1 MRGNLLT
8 IGDRAR
14 SHAPRVALLVLGEE
28 VDRIEREARVRW
40 PVDTGKSRS
49 LLDGRVE
56 VHGQSVALHVRGGA
70 DYTIHIVSRGVKPWD
85 RYVLLPLQQLARE
98 ATTLIGDALWDAL
111 ERDRA

>member
-8 IGDRAR
+8 IGDRAKF
-14 SHAPRVALLVLGEE
+14 HAPRVALEVLGEA
-28 VDRIEREARVRW
+28 VDQIEREAKARW

-56 VHGQSVALHVRGGA
+56 VQGSVVRLHIHGGA
-70 DYTIHIVSRGVKPWD
+70 DYTLHIVSRGVKPWD

-98 ATTLIGDALWDAL
+98 AAAMIGDALWDRLAA
-111 ERDRA
+111 DRG